1 MADLIPYFIISLV
14 AFGAAIL
21 TFFSGFGLGTL
32 LFPAFALFVELEIA
46 IAMTAIVHLANNLL
60 KFGLV
65 FRGINLQ
72 ILMYFGVGAIL
83 GAGIG
88 AYILSI
94 ISGFGTFYQTTLW
107 GGSSNVNYV
116 EFVLGIVILS
126 FAILEFNPKLSI
138 SKIPLAVGGFIA
150 GFFGGLSGHQGAL
163 RTAFLAHLSLKKEV
177 FIATGVCVSLCVD
190 LTRLIFYRV
199 QLSDV
204 SIPYS
209 LLAIGI
215 LAAFIGSVIGKIL
228 FAKTTMKSIQ
238 KVVCFALFLLGFSIL
253 SGLI

>member
-1 MADLIPYFIISLV
+1 MADLIPYIVISLV
-14 AFGAAIL
+14 AFGASTL

-32 LFPAFALFVELEIA
+32 LLQVFALFVELELA

-60 KFGLV
+60 KVGLV

-72 ILMYFGVGAIL
+72 IILYFGVGAII

-107 GGSSNVNYV
+107 GSSKSVNYV

-138 SKIPLAVGGFIA
+138 SKIPLAVGGFIS

-163 RTAFLAHLSLKKEV
+163 RTAFLANRKLNKDV
-177 FIATGVCVSLCVD
+177 FIATGVCVSLFVD

-215 LAAFIGSVIGKIL
+215 LAAFLGSVIGKVL

-238 KVVCFALFLLGFSIL
+238 KMVCFALLLLGFSIL
-253 SGLI
+253 TGLI

>member
-72 ILMYFGVGAIL
+72 ILLYFGVGAIL

-107 GGSSNVNYV
+107 GSSKSVNYV

-126 FAILEFNPKLSI
+126 FAIIEFNPKIST
-138 SKIPLAVGGFIA
+138 SKIPLAVGGFIS

-163 RTAFLAHLSLKKEV
+163 RTAFLAHRALKKGTCAQNIKNISV
-177 FIATGVCVSLCVD
+177 LVD
-190 LTRLIFYRV
+190 LTRLVFYRE
-199 QLSDV
+199 QLSNI
-204 SIPYS
+204 SITYS
-209 LLAIGI
+209 LLVVGI
-215 LAAFIGSVIGKIL
+215 LAALLGSVLGKVL

-238 KVVCFALFLLGFSIL
+238 KIVCFALLLLGFSIL